1 MGYNQ
6 TVVSFNLTG
15 ISPLWRS
22 AEVLPI
28 ACDAF
33 NARTVAVREYHYIF
47 CVSSPI
53 SCYTYFRRSVYRSA
67 SLCGKE
73 KRHGAL
79 NLWLGA
85 KGTYLICPILRRRY
99 LAGFL
104 CQRAKGWNEQ
114 SAKRGVRFLFLTQT
128 LNERTAFIRRDRKLS
143 HISSSMTK

>member
-99 LAGFL
+99 LASL
-104 CQRAKGWNEQ
+104 SLSKSERQ
-114 SAKRGVRFLFLTQT
+114 
-128 LNERTAFIRRDRKLS
+128 ERTISGKGTLYVPNSNLERKDS
-143 HISSSMTK
+143 PHKT